1 MYIREMINKMGQSKA
16 FYQIGEVSK
25 ICNIPIK
32 TLRYYDEI
40 ELLIPRKIDPDSN
53 YRYYSNDQLV
63 LVLVIKHFKEAGFS
77 LKEIKVL
84 LGREDLEYNTKRI
97 NEKCIEIDNKINDLK
112 RLKEKLQFCI
122 NENKKEKSEEKEL
135 KIEIKEIPISYVA
148 YLRTKGPCTIEE
160 FTVRYCK
167 LISLVEKNNFHI
179 IRNAMAIYYDNCIID
194 PEEKEKVDYDI
205 EVCIGISEEREI
217 EGLVRKFGG
226 FKAVTAVHYGSYDN
240 MIEAYR
246 KMNKYIY
253 ENGYEICGEPIDNY
267 LVDII
272 NTADEENYV
281 TELIIPVK

>member
-1 MYIREMINKMGQSKA
+1 MGESKE

-25 ICNIPIK
+25 ICNISIK

-40 ELLIPRKIDPDSN
+40 ELLTPRKIDPDSN
-53 YRYYSNDQLV
+53 YRYYSNDQLA

-84 LGREDLEYNTKRI
+84 LGRENLEYNTKRI

-122 NENKKEKSEEKEL
+122 KESKKEKKKEKEF
-135 KIEIKEIPISYVA
+135 KIKIKDIPISYVA
-148 YLRTKGPCTIEE
+148 YLRSKGPCTIEE

-179 IRNAMAIYYDNCIID
+179 IRNAMAIYYDSCID
-194 PEEKEKVDYDI
+194 FEEKEKMEYDI
-205 EVCIGISEEREI
+205 EVCMGVSEEREI

-226 FKAVTAVHYGSYDN
+226 FKAATAIHYGSYDN
-240 MIEAYR
+240 MIDAYR

-281 TELIIPVK
+281 TELIIPIK

>member
-1 MYIREMINKMGQSKA
+1 MGESKE

-40 ELLIPRKIDPDSN
+40 GLLIPRKIDPDSN
-53 YRYYSNDQLV
+53 YRYYSNDQMT

-77 LKEIKVL
+77 LKEIKAL
-84 LGREDLEYNTKRI
+84 LGREDLEYNTRKI

-112 RLKEKLQFCI
+112 MLKEKLQFCVKESKLEKKK
-122 NENKKEKSEEKEL
+122 NEDF

-148 YLRTKGPCTIEE
+148 YLRCKGACTVEE

-179 IRNAMAIYYDNCIID
+179 TKNAMAIYYDSCID
-194 PEEKEKVDYDI
+194 YEEKEKDDYDI
-205 EVCIGISEEREI
+205 EVCIAVSEEREI
-217 EGLVRKFGG
+217 DGLVRKFGG

-240 MIEAYR
+240 MIDTYR
-246 KMNKYIY
+246 KMNEYIY
-253 ENGYEICGEPIDNY
+253 ENKYETCGEAIDNY
-267 LVDII
+267 LVDIMS
-272 NTADEENYV
+272 TADEGNYV
-281 TELIIPVK
+281 TELIIPIK

>member
-1 MYIREMINKMGQSKA
+1 MRESKE

-40 ELLIPRKIDPDSN
+40 ELLIPRKIDPGSN
-53 YRYYSNDQLV
+53 YRYYSNDQLA

-84 LGREDLEYNTKRI
+84 LGRENLEYNTRRI

-112 RLKEKLQFCI
+112 MLKEKLQFFI
-122 NENKKEKSEEKEL
+122 KESKKEKKKHKEFR
-135 KIEIKEIPISYVA
+135 IEIKEIPISYVA
-148 YLRTKGPCTIEE
+148 YLRNRGPCTIEE

-179 IRNAMAIYYDNCIID
+179 IRNAMAIYYDNCID
-194 PEEKEKVDYDI
+194 FEEKEKTEYDI
-205 EVCIGISEEREI
+205 EVCIGVSEEREI
-217 EGLVRKFGG
+217 KGLVREFGG
-226 FKAVTAVHYGSYDN
+226 FKAVTAIHYGSYDN
-240 MIEAYR
+240 IIDTYR
-246 KMNKYIY
+246 KINKFIY

-267 LVDII
+267 LVDIM
-272 NTADEENYV
+272 NTADESNYV
-281 TELIIPVK
+281 TELIIPIK

>member
-1 MYIREMINKMGQSKA
+1 MRVVISKMGESKE

-40 ELLIPRKIDPDSN
+40 GLLIPRKIDPDSN
-53 YRYYSNDQLV
+53 YRYYSNDQMT

-77 LKEIKVL
+77 LKEIKAL
-84 LGREDLEYNTKRI
+84 LGREDLEYNTRKI

-112 RLKEKLQFCI
+112 MLKEKLQFCVKESKLEKKK
-122 NENKKEKSEEKEL
+122 NEDF

-148 YLRTKGPCTIEE
+148 YLRCKGACTVEE

-179 IRNAMAIYYDNCIID
+179 TKNAMAIYYDSCID
-194 PEEKEKVDYDI
+194 YEEKEKEDYDI
-205 EVCIGISEEREI
+205 EVCIAVSEEREI
-217 EGLVRKFGG
+217 DGLVRKFGG

-240 MIEAYR
+240 MIDTYR
-246 KMNKYIY
+246 KMNEYIY
-253 ENGYEICGEPIDNY
+253 ENKYETCGEAIDNY
-267 LVDII
+267 LVDIMS
-272 NTADEENYV
+272 TADEGNYV
-281 TELIIPVK
+281 TELIIPIK

>member
-1 MYIREMINKMGQSKA
+1 MGESKE

-53 YRYYSNDQLV
+53 YRYYSYDQLT

-84 LGREDLEYNTKRI
+84 LGREDLEYNTRKI
-97 NEKCIEIDNKINDLK
+97 YEKCIEIDNEINDLK
-112 RLKEKLQFCI
+112 MLKEKLQFCI
-122 NENKKEKSEEKEL
+122 KESQKEKKKHRDL
-135 KIEIKEIPISYVA
+135 KFEIREIPISYVA
-148 YLRTKGPCTIEE
+148 YLRSKGPCTIEE

-179 IRNAMAIYYDNCIID
+179 TKNAMAIYYDSCMD
-194 PEEKEKVDYDI
+194 FEDKENTEYDI
-205 EVCIGISEEREI
+205 EVCIAVSEEREI
-217 EGLVRKFGG
+217 DGLVRKFGG
-226 FKAVTAVHYGSYDN
+226 FKALTAIHYGSYDN
-240 MIEAYR
+240 MIDTYR
-246 KMNKYIY
+246 KMFEYAF

-272 NTADEENYV
+272 NTGDVSNYV
-281 TELIIPVK
+281 TELIIPIK

>member
-1 MYIREMINKMGQSKA
+1 MGGSKE

-40 ELLIPRKIDPDSN
+40 KLLIPRKTDPGSN
-53 YRYYSNDQLV
+53 YRYYSNDQLA

-84 LGREDLEYNTKRI
+84 LGRENLEYNTIKI

-112 RLKEKLQFCI
+112 RLKEKLQFFI
-122 NENKKEKSEEKEL
+122 KESKKEKKKQNEF
-135 KIEIKEIPISYVA
+135 KIKIKQIPISYVV
-148 YLRTKGPCTIEE
+148 YLRSKGPCTIEE

-179 IRNAMAIYYDNCIID
+179 TKNAMAVYYDNCINF
-194 PEEKEKVDYDI
+194 EEKEKMDYDI
-205 EVCIGISEEREI
+205 EVCIGVSEEREI
-217 EGLVRKFGG
+217 DGLVRKFGG
-226 FKAVTAVHYGSYDN
+226 FKGLTSIHYGSYEN
-240 MIEAYR
+240 MIDTYR
-246 KMNKYIY
+246 KMYKYIY
-253 ENGYEICGEPIDNY
+253 EKGYEICGEPIDNY

-272 NTADEENYV
+272 NTANEENYV
-281 TELIIPVK
+281 TELIIPIK

>member
-1 MYIREMINKMGQSKA
+1 MINKMGESKG

-40 ELLIPRKIDPDSN
+40 ELLIPREIDPESN
-53 YRYYSNDQLV
+53 YRYYSNDQLT

-84 LGREDLEYNTKRI
+84 LGREDLEYNTQKI

-112 RLKEKLQFCI
+112 ILKEKLQFCI
-122 NENKKEKSEEKEL
+122 KESKKEKKKHNNF

-148 YLRTKGPCTIEE
+148 YLRSKGPCTIEE

-167 LISLVEKNNFHI
+167 LISLVERNNFHI
-179 IRNAMAIYYDNCIID
+179 TKNAMAIYYDNCVD
-194 PEEKEKVDYDI
+194 FEEKQKNEYDI
-205 EVCIGISEEREI
+205 EVCIAVSEEKEVN
-217 EGLVRKFGG
+217 GLVRRFGG
-226 FKAVTAVHYGSYDN
+226 FKALTAMHYGSYDN
-240 MIEAYR
+240 MIDTYR
-246 KMNKYIY
+246 SMYKYIY

-272 NTADEENYV
+272 NTADQENYV
-281 TELIIPVK
+281 TELMIPIK

>member
-1 MYIREMINKMGQSKA
+1 MGQSKA

>member
-1 MYIREMINKMGQSKA
+1 MGESKE

-84 LGREDLEYNTKRI
+84 LGRENLEYNTKRI
-97 NEKCIEIDNKINDLK
+97 NEKCIEIDNKINDLI

-122 NENKKEKSEEKEL
+122 KESKKEKNEEKEF
-135 KIEIKEIPISYVA
+135 KIEIKEIPTSYVA
-148 YLRTKGPCTIEE
+148 YLRSKGPCTIEE

-205 EVCIGISEEREI
+205 EVCIGVSEEREI
-217 EGLVRKFGG
+217 KGLVRKFGG

-240 MIEAYR
+240 MIDVYR

>member
-1 MYIREMINKMGQSKA
+1 MGESKE

-40 ELLIPRKIDPDSN
+40 ELLIPRKIDPSSN

-84 LGREDLEYNTKRI
+84 LGRENLEYNTEKI
-97 NEKCIEIDNKINDLK
+97 NEKCIEIDNKINDLEK
-112 RLKEKLQFCI
+112 LKEKLQFFI
-122 NENKKEKSEEKEL
+122 KESKKGNYKEF
-135 KIEIKEIPISYVA
+135 KIKIKEIPISYVA
-148 YLRTKGPCTIEE
+148 YLRSKGPCTIEE

-167 LISLVEKNNFHI
+167 LISLIEKNNFHI
-179 IRNAMAIYYDNCIID
+179 TKNAMAIYYDNCID
-194 PEEKEKVDYDI
+194 FEEKEKKEEYDI
-205 EVCIGISEEREI
+205 EVCIAVSEEREI
-217 EGLVRKFGG
+217 DGLVRSFGG
-226 FKAVTAVHYGSYDN
+226 FKALTAIHYGSYDN
-240 MIEAYR
+240 MIDTYR
-246 KMNKYIY
+246 KIYKYIC

-272 NTADEENYV
+272 NTSDEGSYA
-281 TELIIPVK
+281 TELIIPIR

>member
-1 MYIREMINKMGQSKA
+1 MGESKE

-40 ELLIPRKIDPDSN
+40 GLLIPRKIDPDSN
-53 YRYYSNDQLV
+53 YRYYSNDQMT

-77 LKEIKVL
+77 LKEIKAL
-84 LGREDLEYNTKRI
+84 LGREDLEYNTRKI

-112 RLKEKLQFCI
+112 MLKEKLQFCVKESKLEKKK
-122 NENKKEKSEEKEL
+122 NEDF

-148 YLRTKGPCTIEE
+148 YLRCKGACTVEE

-179 IRNAMAIYYDNCIID
+179 TKNAMAIYYDSCID
-194 PEEKEKVDYDI
+194 YEEKEKEDYDI
-205 EVCIGISEEREI
+205 EVCIAVSEEREI
-217 EGLVRKFGG
+217 DGLVRKFGG

-240 MIEAYR
+240 MIDTYR
-246 KMNKYIY
+246 KMNEYIY
-253 ENGYEICGEPIDNY
+253 ENKYETCGEAIDNY
-267 LVDII
+267 LVDIMS
-272 NTADEENYV
+272 TADEGNYV
-281 TELIIPVK
+281 TELIIPIK

>member
-1 MYIREMINKMGQSKA
+1 MSESKE

-40 ELLIPRKIDPDSN
+40 ELLIPRKIDPESN
-53 YRYYSNDQLV
+53 YRYYSNDQLT
-63 LVLVIKHFKEAGFS
+63 LVLVIKYFKEAGFS

-84 LGREDLEYNTKRI
+84 LSREDLEYNTQKI
-97 NEKCIEIDNKINDLK
+97 NEKCIEIDNKINDLE

-122 NENKKEKSEEKEL
+122 KESKKEKKKYNDL
-135 KIEIKEIPISYVA
+135 KIEIKEIPVSYVA
-148 YLRTKGPCTIEE
+148 YFRSKGPCTIEE

-167 LISLVEKNNFHI
+167 LISLVERNNFHI
-179 IRNAMAIYYDNCIID
+179 TKNAMAIYYDSCVD
-194 PEEKEKVDYDI
+194 FEAKEKNEYDI
-205 EVCIGISEEREI
+205 EVCIAVSEEKEI

-226 FKAVTAVHYGSYDN
+226 FKALTAMHYGSYDN
-240 MIEAYR
+240 MIDAYR
-246 KMNKYIY
+246 KMFEYAF

-272 NTADEENYV
+272 NTADQENYV
-281 TELIIPVK
+281 TELIIPIK

>member
-1 MYIREMINKMGQSKA
+1 MRVVISKMGESKE

-40 ELLIPRKIDPDSN
+40 GLLIPRKIDPDSN
-53 YRYYSNDQLV
+53 YRYYSNDQMT

-77 LKEIKVL
+77 LKEIKAL
-84 LGREDLEYNTKRI
+84 LGREDLEYNTRKI

-112 RLKEKLQFCI
+112 MLKEKLQFCVK
-122 NENKKEKSEEKEL
+122 ESKLEKKKYEDF

-148 YLRTKGPCTIEE
+148 YLRCKGACTVEE

-179 IRNAMAIYYDNCIID
+179 TKNAMAIYYDSCID
-194 PEEKEKVDYDI
+194 YEEKEKDDYDI
-205 EVCIGISEEREI
+205 EVCIAVSEEREI
-217 EGLVRKFGG
+217 DGLVRKFGG

-240 MIEAYR
+240 MIDTYR
-246 KMNKYIY
+246 KMNEYIY
-253 ENGYEICGEPIDNY
+253 ENKYETCGEAIDNY
-267 LVDII
+267 LVDIMS
-272 NTADEENYV
+272 TADEGNYV
-281 TELIIPVK
+281 TELIIPIK